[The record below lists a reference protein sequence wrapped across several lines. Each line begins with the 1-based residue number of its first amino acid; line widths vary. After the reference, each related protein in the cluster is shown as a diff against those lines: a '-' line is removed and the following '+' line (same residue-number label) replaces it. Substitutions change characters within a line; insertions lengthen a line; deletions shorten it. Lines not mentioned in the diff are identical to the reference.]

1 MAAED
6 ARKVIEKME
15 AHSSKLEAHKK
26 EQKEKIEKEKARRA
40 ALADAALQARKAQQ
54 DDVVKKGEEKAMRTS
69 RAAEVRTEKIA
80 KTVQRNQGH
89 LKHALDVFEKK
100 KAEMQNGGGESARSE
115 SSTSSEQM
123 LSPHPAATEDK
134 KSAGGTSIAGLG
146 LQLSTPRASADAES
160 GKPKIL
166 TPRASPRR
174 QAPELPTIRE
184 EICLTSLPGD
194 AVDMSELPNGM
205 RYESHKLPCT
215 LFPVLSCVF
224 HLFHSIPYISRRSVS
239 LFSRLRSC
247 KVTGINETLSAITSA
262 ISTTP
267 NVFESRNGKRKAT
280 RAFERVCFQ
289 KVGASGFG
297 RSQMVYQVVW
307 ADGSR
312 RTVSL

>member
-123 LSPHPAATEDK
+123 LSPHPAATEEK
-134 KSAGGTSIAGLG
+134 KATSAGGTSIAGLG
-146 LQLSTPRASADAES
+146 LQLSTPRAGADAES

-215 LFPVLSCVF
+215 RFFLCTLFFPLRLTTILLIVF
-224 HLFHSIPYISRRSVS
+224 SV
-239 LFSRLRSC
+239 
-247 KVTGINETLSAITSA
+247 
-262 ISTTP
+262 
-267 NVFESRNGKRKAT
+267 
-280 RAFERVCFQ
+280 RAAAR
-289 KVGASGFG
+289 
-297 RSQMVYQVVW
+297 
-307 ADGSR
+307 
-312 RTVSL
+312 